1 MPESLKTRAMRLGFN
16 FLPAYRRTGAR
27 VTYIA
32 DDIREV
38 RLKLPYS
45 WKTRNYVGTTFGGS
59 VFSSVDGV
67 HLVMLIKALGRGYVV
82 WDRSATI
89 HYKKPAKTTLYANIT
104 LDEEEIETIREELK
118 DKDNTDRFYCIYLTD
133 KDGIVHA
140 AVERVLYIGKKR
152 SKH

>member
-1 MPESLKTRAMRLGFN
+1 MRLGFN

-38 RLKLPYS
+38 RLKLPFN

-89 HYKKPAKTTLYANIT
+89 HYKKPAKATLYADIT
-104 LDEEEIETIREELK
+104 LDEEEVETIRKELE
-118 DKDNTDRFYCIYLTD
+118 DKDNIDRFYCIYLTD
-133 KDGIVHA
+133 KDGTVHA
-140 AVERVLYIGKKR
+140 TVERVLYIGKKR